1 MKKLPT
7 SRRRSVLSTERDPTV
22 LPELEWGTLSHFV
35 PEEIKASFGGDIQ
48 SAFPAIAKNRTQMN
62 LIENAI
68 HQIPTEHRFV
78 RQDATQFRLPP
89 NSVHLVLT
97 SPPYWT
103 LKEYRDHEHQ
113 LGHVSD
119 YEQFL
124 NKLDSVWSAC
134 YEALVTGGRLV
145 CVVGDV
151 CLSRRKNN
159 GRHTVVPLHA
169 AIQERCRKIG
179 FDNLAPIIWH
189 KIANASY
196 EAENG
201 TTFLG
206 KPYEPN
212 AVIKNDIEFILMQR
226 KSGGYR
232 APDLSARV
240 LSLIRTE
247 DHKEWFQQIWT
258 GLTGASTRNHPAP
271 YPLELANRLVKMFSF
286 AGDTVL
292 DPFMGTA
299 TTNVAAAHAGR
310 NSIGVEVDP
319 HYFEIAA
326 KRMTAEASTLFA
338 KLKCE
343 TDQQTA
349 A

>member
-1 MKKLPT
+1 MFVDQEKAT
-7 SRRRSVLSTERDPTV
+7 IVSS
-22 LPELEWGTLSHFV
+22 ELEWGTLSRFV
-35 PEEIKASFGGDIQ
+35 PDEIKAVFGGDIQ
-48 SAFPAIAKNRTQMN
+48 SAFPAIAKNAAQMD
-62 LIENAI
+62 LIERAI
-68 HQIPTEHRFV
+68 QQIPTEHRFV
-78 RQDATQFRLPP
+78 RQDSTKFRLPSG
-89 NSVHLVLT
+89 SVHLVLT

-103 LKEYRDHEHQ
+103 LKQYRAHEHQ
-113 LGHVSD
+113 LGHVVN

-124 NKLDSVWSAC
+124 SQLDAVWSSC
-134 YEALVTGGRLV
+134 YDALVTGGRLV

-169 AIQERCRKIG
+169 AIQERCRRIG
-179 FDNLAPIIWH
+179 YDNLAPIIWH
-189 KIANASY
+189 KISNASY

-212 AVIKNDIEFILMQR
+212 GVIKNDIEFILMQR

-232 APDLSARV
+232 APDLSTRV

-247 DHKEWFQQIWT
+247 DHKDWFQQIWG
-258 GLTGASTRNHPAP
+258 GLTGASTRSHPAP
-271 YPLELANRLVKMFSF
+271 YPLELATRLIKMFSF
-286 AGDTVL
+286 VGDTVV

-319 HYFEIAA
+319 HYFELAA
-326 KRMTAEASTLFA
+326 GRMTTEASTLFA
-338 KLKCE
+338 KLKYE
-343 TDQQTA
+343 GDDHHA
-349 A
+349 